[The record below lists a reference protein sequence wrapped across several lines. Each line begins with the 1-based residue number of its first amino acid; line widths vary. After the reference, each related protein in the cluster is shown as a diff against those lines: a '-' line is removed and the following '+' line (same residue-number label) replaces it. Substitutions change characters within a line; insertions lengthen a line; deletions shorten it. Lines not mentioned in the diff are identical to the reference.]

1 MSPLTYCYLTAI
13 LLLEPAMSL
22 FTRWTQTLAVTG
34 DAVCVCRLAAKSTLQ
49 IFARV
54 RVRSFFV
61 VTVSHACTV
70 VYTVFFGKNNPTH
83 SRYIRSTC
91 YALLYSGFTAVFM
104 LGAYKPDVA
113 SSCVTKKAG
122 RSVTAYAPSPA
133 VARVLAVTLYLL

>member
-1 MSPLTYCYLTAI
+1 
-13 LLLEPAMSL
+13 MSL
-22 FTRWTQTLAVTG
+22 FTRWTQTLAVTR
-34 DAVCVCRLAAKSTLQ
+34 DAICVCRLAAKSTLQ

-61 VTVSHACTV
+61 VTVSHTRTV

-104 LGAYKPDVA
+104 LWAYKPDVA
-113 SSCVTKKAG
+113 SSCVTKKSGAQRYSIRPKPSSG
-122 RSVTAYAPSPA
+122 KGFGGYSVSSVTGFRWPNE
-133 VARVLAVTLYLL
+133 